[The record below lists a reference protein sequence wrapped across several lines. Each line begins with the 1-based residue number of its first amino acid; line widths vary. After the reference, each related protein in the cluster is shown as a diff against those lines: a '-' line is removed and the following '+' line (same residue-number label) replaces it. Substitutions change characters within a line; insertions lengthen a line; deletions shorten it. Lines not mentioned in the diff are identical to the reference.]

1 MQAVLRAGRQAL
13 RAAPQTG
20 SARAMSS
27 GHSIEEEVKEMSK
40 WKYDP

>member
-1 MQAVLRAGRQAL
+1 MQAALRAGRQGIKAVS
-13 RAAPQTG
+13 QSG

-40 WKYDP
+40 WR